1 MSFVFPQFLW
11 FLSLLAIP
19 ILIHLYRFRRYKTLY
34 FSSLQFLKK
43 VDQETRSTKSVKHLL
58 LLISRLLLLASIVIA
73 FAQPFI
79 PSGDKGAE
87 NGRPAL
93 LIYLDNSFSMTQ
105 KGVEGELFSEA
116 REAARRIIQKAPNNS
131 IILLLSNAM
140 SGNEQRFVSKAEAE
154 DRLDKLKIEAFS
166 RNLGDIIALQQKC
179 IKQYQQEKEAIG
191 QAQVVL
197 LSDFQKNA
205 VNLTG
210 VQLDT
215 LHAYFP
221 VKFVAQEQVNIS
233 IDSVWFT
240 EPNTKYDK
248 VNELNIRL
256 KNFGEK
262 EYLNA
267 QVNLNIGQL
276 NKDIYLDIPSK
287 ESVVTTFSYTELKSL
302 GTTNKRS
309 AKLSLRDGALNF
321 DNEFFFNYE
330 VIEQANVL
338 IVNGPDS
345 VSNIRALYNLDD
357 FFQSKSVDQFRL
369 TKNELKGQNLIV
381 LNGVNEISSGLLR
394 DLQDFKYA
402 QGTLLFFPGTK
413 LSTSSWN
420 MAAAQLGLPLFSQVN
435 TSGLKIQSIAYQD
448 VFFKPVFDSKPTNLS
463 INTVLKSYN
472 VQSNQSIP
480 LVKFQNGQ
488 ALFSS
493 SLDRKAFAFSTA
505 LKDSFS
511 QLVKNDLFV
520 STLLRTGEMSSST
533 KPLFMVTAS
542 DSKYPIDIDEKQSPP
557 HLRMNEFDFIPQIE
571 RKGSQSYISLK
582 GVDPSSPLKAG
593 QYKLVSTTDSSTIAL
608 NYNRQESDIQSVNN
622 EKLVESLS
630 QKGLKNIYPQLVNN
644 GQSSWNIN
652 IEKPREY
659 WRWFLIV
666 GLFFLLVEMALI
678 RFWN

>member
-1 MSFVFPQFLW
+1 
-11 FLSLLAIP
+11 
-19 ILIHLYRFRRYKTLY
+19 
-34 FSSLQFLKK
+34 
-43 VDQETRSTKSVKHLL
+43 
-58 LLISRLLLLASIVIA
+58 
-73 FAQPFI
+73 
-79 PSGDKGAE
+79 
-87 NGRPAL
+87 
-93 LIYLDNSFSMTQ
+93 
-105 KGVEGELFSEA
+105 
-116 REAARRIIQKAPNNS
+116 
-131 IILLLSNAM
+131 
-140 SGNEQRFVSKAEAE
+140 
-154 DRLDKLKIEAFS
+154 
-166 RNLGDIIALQQKC
+166 
-179 IKQYQQEKEAIG
+179 
-191 QAQVVL
+191 
-197 LSDFQKNA
+197 
-205 VNLTG
+205 
-210 VQLDT
+210 
-215 LHAYFP
+215 
-221 VKFVAQEQVNIS
+221 
-233 IDSVWFT
+233 
-240 EPNTKYDK
+240 
-248 VNELNIRL
+248 
-256 KNFGEK
+256 
-262 EYLNA
+262 
-267 QVNLNIGQL
+267 
-276 NKDIYLDIPSK
+276 
-287 ESVVTTFSYTELKSL
+287 
-302 GTTNKRS
+302 
-309 AKLSLRDGALNF
+309 
-321 DNEFFFNYE
+321 
-330 VIEQANVL
+330 VL